1 LTYYLTNILYKM
13 DFSRFQPV
21 MDEVDSTIESVLEG
35 KPENL
40 YTASSHIITAGG
52 KRIRPL
58 LCILACRAVGG
69 SDRDALS
76 TAAALELIHNFTLIH
91 DDIMDDDDLRR
102 GKKSVHRV
110 YGHATAILAGDLLF
124 SKAFELC
131 DNRTTK
137 ILAKAS
143 ARICEGQE
151 MDMSFEGRVDVTEQE
166 YIEMIDGKT
175 AVLLEAAVRAGAVL
189 GNGSEDE
196 VKNLASFG
204 LNVGLAFQIKDDLLG
219 VTADEEKLG
228 KPVGSDVIKGK
239 KNLPVIKALELLGG
253 NKRER
258 LTDILSKKDNT
269 YVEVRAAV
277 SLIEKSGSM
286 NYCRER
292 MDYYAKKAGDSL
304 MKLRESEARDALSE
318 LSCFITERDL

>member
-1 LTYYLTNILYKM
+1 M

-21 MDEVDSTIESVLEG
+21 IKEIDSTIKSTLEG

-52 KRIRPL
+52 KRVRPL

-69 SDRDALS
+69 SDGDALS
-76 TAAALELIHNFTLIH
+76 TASALELIHNFTLIH
-91 DDIMDDDDLRR
+91 DDIMDNDNLRR

-110 YGHATAILAGDLLF
+110 YGQATAILAGDLLF

-137 ILAKAS
+137 ILARAS

-151 MDMSFEGRVDVTEQE
+151 MDISFEDRVDVTEQQ
-166 YIEMIDGKT
+166 YIEMIEGKT
-175 AVLLEAAVRAGAVL
+175 AVLLEAAARAGAVV
-189 GNGSEDE
+189 GKGSEDE
-196 VKNLASFG
+196 IENLASYG

-239 KNLPVIKALELLGG
+239 KNLLIIKALELLGG
-253 NKRER
+253 EKRER
-258 LTDILSKKDNT
+258 LMDILSKKDNSE
-269 YVEVRAAV
+269 VELREAV
-277 SLIEKSGSM
+277 SLIDESRSAG
-286 NYCRER
+286 YCREQ
-292 MDYYAKKAGDSL
+292 MDYYCRKADDSL
-304 MKLRESEARDALSE
+304 MKLRESDARAVLVE
-318 LSCFITERDL
+318 LSGFITKRDF